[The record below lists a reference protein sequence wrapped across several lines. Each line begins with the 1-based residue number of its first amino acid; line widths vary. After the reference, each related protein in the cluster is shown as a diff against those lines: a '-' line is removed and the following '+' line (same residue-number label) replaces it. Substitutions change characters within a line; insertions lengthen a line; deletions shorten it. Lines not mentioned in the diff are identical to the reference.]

1 MTWSGRGVRQS
12 RRRFIRRRL
21 CPDVLGENT
30 DHQPF
35 INRSLVEDIGCDALD
50 RVPQRQE
57 LRLPC
62 DALGTFYASE
72 FIDGGVTDLALD
84 GHIAVQHREPERE
97 AFVVVS
103 YYSVSR
109 QRHRTASS
117 KRQKENC
124 EERARGADH
133 SPNAPTRQKLAEA
146 KARLGPSYPVQ
157 PLAMLA
163 IIATSIDRRS
173 ATIARAPGST
183 SRLRSAREGRQG
195 GSIAEQPAS

>member
-72 FIDGGVTDLALD
+72 LIDGGVTDLALD
-84 GHIAVQHREPERE
+84 GHVAVQHREPERE

-124 EERARGADH
+124 EERARGA
-133 SPNAPTRQKLAEA
+133 AILLMRQRVKNWPKPRPDSDQATPSSRWPCWRSSRRRLIGDRLQSLALRARRHACARPGKVA
-146 KARLGPSYPVQ
+146 KEVR
-157 PLAMLA
+157 
-163 IIATSIDRRS
+163 
-173 ATIARAPGST
+173 
-183 SRLRSAREGRQG
+183 
-195 GSIAEQPAS
+195 